1 MNCIMRN
8 KVISLMADEE
18 MRRAMLEDL
27 REIICQY
34 VDVKPEQVTE
44 DARFIEDLGFNSYD
58 FMSMVGEIEEEFDV
72 EVEEREV
79 VNVKTVGDAIEYI
92 QSLQ

>member
-1 MNCIMRN
+1 
-8 KVISLMADEE
+8 
-18 MRRAMLEDL
+18 MLEKL
-27 REIICQY
+27 REIICEY

-44 DARFIEDLGFNSYD
+44 EARFIEDLGFNSYD